1 MAALLAGDSIDVGI
15 VTTNEEA
22 MIGFYNGVLGLPLA
36 GGTTLP
42 DGARIRRISCGRSVL
57 RLYIP
62 PAPVQPRPG
71 EDWSAVA
78 GLRYWAIRIDNL
90 AAVVDDCRR
99 EGATIVQ
106 DVVEPRP
113 GVSAALIADPDGNV
127 IELMQIGNGKREAE

>member
-15 VTTNEEA
+15 VTTNEDA
-22 MIGFYNGVLGLPLA
+22 MIGFYNGILGLPMA
-36 GGTTLP
+36 GEAMLP
-42 DGARIRRISCGRSVL
+42 NGARIRRISCGQSVL

-62 PAPVQPRPG
+62 PATVEPRPD
-71 EDWSAVA
+71 EHWSAVA
-78 GLRYWAIRIDNL
+78 GLRYWAMRIDNL

-106 DVVEPRP
+106 DIVEPRP

-127 IELMQIGNGKREAE
+127 IELMQIGNGKREAV